1 MTLLSLRVPTSCL
14 LPQQLGADSEVS
26 NLSGPGRTLDPCLP
40 RGLPPH
46 LPYVHTVP
54 SCTMAS
60 AAQAK
65 PCKNVG
71 PLATLTPERTAS
83 PVGCLQ
89 VHPDPSPCTRT
100 SLELAPLCLP
110 SQDFDNST
118 QVLTEPSLGAEGWS
132 TYWEVAG
139 HQTEAPDLCPH
150 PGVETPATG
159 AMATRA
165 RRKGRVARAGCG
177 EEA

>member
-1 MTLLSLRVPTSCL
+1 MVRIVRFQTS
-14 LPQQLGADSEVS
+14 
-26 NLSGPGRTLDPCLP
+26 PGRAEPWTPACPMGSLPISLTCTPCLHAPWPQRLKQSPARMLAPWRPSTP
-40 RGLPPH
+40 R
-46 LPYVHTVP
+46 
-54 SCTMAS
+54 
-60 AAQAK
+60 
-65 PCKNVG
+65 
-71 PLATLTPERTAS
+71 RTAS

-89 VHPDPSPCTRT
+89 VHPDPDPSLCTRT